1 MHFGD
6 EDMALIMGKDVTER
20 HEAEEAL
27 KASEAR
33 FRSVI
38 ENAGD
43 AIFLNNEEGHILLC
57 NRAASTST
65 GYSMDEL
72 LCMRVGDLDPG
83 YGTADNALAR
93 HTLKVGQQISILA
106 RHRRKDGTTFP
117 AEVRISL
124 LREEEPRQILA
135 VVRDLSEREQVQEN
149 ELRARKAES
158 LVLMAGGIAHDFNNL
173 FQAIQGNLE
182 IIWMR
187 AKGVPP
193 IAEPL
198 SRAQGALNRA
208 VSLSWKMLDFSGH
221 GFVQLEP
228 LDLENWLPAYLATL
242 QMELPSTFRL
252 DLACDPVPRIMA
264 DRSKLEQMVQAIVDN
279 SLEAADP
286 RGGCVRFRLHVDFG
300 EDQPRPSESGI
311 WPLKRPGLPA
321 TVCLEIADD
330 GPGVPPE
337 QLHLICDP
345 FYTTKEPGRGLG
357 LPVVMGLLR
366 AHRAGLHILNGEGKG
381 LILRIHFLPEG
392 T

>member
-1 MHFGD
+1 
-6 EDMALIMGKDVTER
+6 
-20 HEAEEAL
+20 
-27 KASEAR
+27 
-33 FRSVI
+33 
-38 ENAGD
+38 
-43 AIFLNNEEGHILLC
+43 
-57 NRAASTST
+57 
-65 GYSMDEL
+65 
-72 LCMRVGDLDPG
+72 
-83 YGTADNALAR
+83 
-93 HTLKVGQQISILA
+93 
-106 RHRRKDGTTFP
+106 
-117 AEVRISL
+117 
-124 LREEEPRQILA
+124 

-149 ELRARKAES
+149 EHRARKAES

-221 GFVQLEP
+221 GFVQLES

-242 QMELPSTFRL
+242 QMELPSTIRL
-252 DLACDPVPRIMA
+252 DLTCDPVPRVMA
-264 DRSKLEQMVQAIVDN
+264 DRSKLEQMVKAIVDN
-279 SLEAADP
+279 SQEAAVP
-286 RGGCVRFRLHVDFG
+286 GSGHVRLRLHVDFG
-300 EDQPRPSESGI
+300 EDRPRTGETGI

-337 QLHLICDP
+337 KLNLICDP
-345 FYTTKEPGRGLG
+345 FTTTKEPGRGLG
-357 LPVVMGLLR
+357 LPVVVGLLR
-366 AHRAGLHILNGEGKG
+366 AHRAGLHLLNGEGKG
-381 LILRIHFLPEG
+381 LILRIHFPPGE